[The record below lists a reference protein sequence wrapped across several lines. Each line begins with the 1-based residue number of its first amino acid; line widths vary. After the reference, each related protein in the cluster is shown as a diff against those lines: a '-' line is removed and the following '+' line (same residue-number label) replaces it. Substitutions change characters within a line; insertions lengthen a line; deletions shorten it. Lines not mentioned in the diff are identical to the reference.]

1 VKRTFVAHCAGV
13 LALGGSIAGCGGKKA
28 PPPPPPAVQVAQVI
42 QRDVPIYVE
51 AVGQTRGS
59 KEVEI
64 RARVEGY
71 IQSVDFAEGTTVQQG
86 QRLFTIDPK
95 PFEATVA
102 QAKGRLAGAQ
112 AQLAKARQDVAR
124 YTPLAAK
131 NAIPRQ
137 DLDTAIAVEQ
147 AATAGVEAESAATKS
162 AEIDLG
168 YTRVVSP
175 VTGLVGKA
183 EVKTGNLVGRGE
195 STLLT
200 TVSTIDPIHVRVS
213 FAERDYLTMVRR
225 RLQEVKGSGQQPA
238 PADSATIE
246 MVLADGSLHPQ
257 RGKVFFVDRAV
268 DPTTGTLLVEIEFPN
283 PDKIVRPG
291 QFAKI
296 RAPVD
301 FRKGAILVPQRA
313 VQEVQATYSVAVVA
327 PGDTIEIRPVKTG
340 ARLGTLYVIEAGL
353 QPGERVVV
361 EGLQKVQKG
370 MKVQP
375 TMVEISDPNL
385 GTAGSQQAAAAAQ
398 H

>member
-1 VKRTFVAHCAGV
+1 MKRTFVAHSVGMLV
-13 LALGGSIAGCGGKKA
+13 LGSSIAGCGGKKA
-28 PPPPPPAVQVAQVI
+28 PPPPPPAVQVAQAI

-64 RARVEGY
+64 RARVEGF
-71 IQSVDFAEGTTVQQG
+71 IQSVDFAEGTAVQQG

-95 PFEATVA
+95 QFETTLA
-102 QAKGRLAGAQ
+102 QAKGRLAEAE

-131 NAIPRQ
+131 NAIPQQ
-137 DLDTAIAVEQ
+137 DLDTALAVER
-147 AATAGVEAESAATKS
+147 AATAGVEAESAAAKS
-162 AEIDLG
+162 AEIDVG

-200 TVSTIDPIHVRVS
+200 TVSAIDPIHVRVA
-213 FAERDYLTMVRR
+213 FAERDYLTLVRK
-225 RLQEVKGSGQQPA
+225 RLEEVKERGAQPA
-238 PADSATIE
+238 PVDSANIE
-246 MVLADGSLHPQ
+246 MVLADGSVHPQ

-268 DPTTGTLLVEIEFPN
+268 DPATGTLLVEIEFPN

-301 FRKGAILVPQRA
+301 FRRGAILVPQRA
-313 VQEVQATYSVAVVA
+313 VQEVQATYNVAVVA
-327 PGDTIEIRPVKTG
+327 AGDTIEIRPVKPG
-340 ARLGTLYVIEAGL
+340 ARLGTLCVIEAGL

-385 GTAGSQQAAAAAQ
+385 GTAGSQAAAAAQ

>member
-1 VKRTFVAHCAGV
+1 VKRTFVACCAGALV
-13 LALGGSIAGCGGKKA
+13 LGVSIAGCGEKKA

-95 PFEATVA
+95 AFEATVA

-137 DLDTAIAVEQ
+137 DLDTAIAVEH
-147 AATAGVEAESAATKS
+147 AATAGVEAESAAAKS

-200 TVSTIDPIHVRVS
+200 TVSTIDPIHVRVA
-213 FAERDYLTMVRR
+213 FAERDYLTMIRR
-225 RLQEVKGSGQQPA
+225 RLQEVKEHGGEVAA
-238 PADSATIE
+238 PTDSSTIE

-257 RGKVFFVDRAV
+257 RGKVYFVDRAV

-301 FRKGAILVPQRA
+301 FRRGAILVPQRA

-327 PGDTIEIRPVKTG
+327 PGDTIEMRPVKTG

-385 GTAGSQQAAAAAQ
+385 GTASQQAAAAAS

>member
-1 VKRTFVAHCAGV
+1 MKRKFVAHCAGA
-13 LALGGSIAGCGGKKA
+13 LALGVSIAGCGEKKA

-95 PFEATVA
+95 PFEATLA
-102 QAKGRLAGAQ
+102 QAKGRLAESQ

-147 AATAGVEAESAATKS
+147 AATAGVEAESAAAKS

-200 TVSTIDPIHVRVS
+200 TVSTIDPIHVRVA

-225 RLQEVKGSGQQPA
+225 KLQAVKEHVPQPT
-238 PADSATIE
+238 PSDSATIE

-301 FRKGAILVPQRA
+301 FRRGAILVPQRA
-313 VQEVQATYSVAVVA
+313 VQEVQATYNVAVVA
-327 PGDTIEIRPVKTG
+327 PGDTIQIRPVKRG
-340 ARLGTLYVIEAGL
+340 ASLGTLCVIEEGL

-375 TMVEISDPNL
+375 TLVEISDPNL
-385 GTAGSQQAAAAAQ
+385 GTASQQAAAASA